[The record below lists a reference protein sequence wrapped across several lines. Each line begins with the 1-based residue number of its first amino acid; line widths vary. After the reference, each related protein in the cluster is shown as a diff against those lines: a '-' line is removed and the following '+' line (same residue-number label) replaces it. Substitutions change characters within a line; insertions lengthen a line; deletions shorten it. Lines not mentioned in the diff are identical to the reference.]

1 MRTELISNIV
11 KAVKI
16 ILDENDVNLN
26 VLTTSQDQVELDTL
40 IKGQITPAVRYIHMN
55 APAALLDGVP
65 MPNAPILSSNGGGSG
80 YINMDTE
87 FMRPLLLQM
96 TGWAKPV
103 TVFMSDT
110 DPDYVLQT
118 SQYRG
123 IKGNQYKPVCVLTSG
138 VNGSTVVKRIEFYSV
153 AASDNNPTIARSAC
167 LLYPKING
175 TGLSETIM
183 ICQNVYEAILYMTAG
198 LTAQSIKDK
207 NAEALINTAKGLIQ

>member
-1 MRTELISNIV
+1 MKTELITNIV

-16 ILDENDVNLN
+16 LLDENDVNLN
-26 VLTTSQDQVELDTL
+26 VLTASQDQVELDTL

-65 MPNAPILSSNGGGSG
+65 MPASPIVTSGGSG

-103 TVFMSDT
+103 TVFMNDT

-153 AASDNNPTIARSAC
+153 AANDNNPTIARSAC

-175 TGLSETIM
+175 SGLSETIM
-183 ICQNVYEAILYMTAG
+183 ICPNVYEAVLYMTAG

-207 NAEALINTAKGLIQ
+207 NAEALINTAKALIQ